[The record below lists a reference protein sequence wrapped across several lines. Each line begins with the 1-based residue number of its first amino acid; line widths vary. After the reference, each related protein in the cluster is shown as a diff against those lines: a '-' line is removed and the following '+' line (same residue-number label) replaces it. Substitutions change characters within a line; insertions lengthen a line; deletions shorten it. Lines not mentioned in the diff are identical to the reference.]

1 MGSVNDQTKPVEGG
15 SPVTLDITSEVIG
28 KYADITND
36 YNPIHTDPEFA
47 ATTPMKGVIAHG
59 TMSLALI
66 WQALRRDFGA
76 ARCARAALDVRFIK
90 PVRINDR
97 LTARHQPDDGGGLS
111 VWVENQNGESVI
123 KGSARL

>member
-1 MGSVNDQTKPVEGG
+1 MGSVNDQTKPAEGG
-15 SPVTLDITSEVIG
+15 TPGSLDITSEVIG

-76 ARCARAALDVRFIK
+76 ARCAGAQLDVRFIK
-90 PVRINDR
+90 PVRINDH
-97 LTARHQPDDGGGLS
+97 LTARHQPDEEGGLT
-111 VWVENQNGESVI
+111 VWVENQDGEPVI

>member
-1 MGSVNDQTKPVEGG
+1 MGSLNDQTKPAGG
-15 SPVTLDITSEVIG
+15 STLGTLDITSEVIG

-36 YNPIHTDPEFA
+36 YNPIHTDPDFA

-90 PVRINDR
+90 PVRINDQ
-97 LTARHQPDDGGGLS
+97 LTARHQPDEEGGLS
-111 VWVENQNGESVI
+111 VWVENQDGEPVI

>member
-1 MGSVNDQTKPVEGG
+1 MGSVNHQTKTAPGG
-15 SPVTLDITSEVIG
+15 TLDITSEVIG

-76 ARCARAALDVRFIK
+76 ARCAGAVLDVRFVK
-90 PVRINDR
+90 PVRIDDH
-97 LTARHQPDDGGGLS
+97 LTARHQPDAEGSLS
-111 VWVENQNGESVI
+111 VWVENQHGEPVI

>member
-1 MGSVNDQTKPVEGG
+1 MNDQTKPVEGG

-97 LTARHQPDDGGGLS
+97 LTARHQPDDLGGLS